1 MLFLLV
7 LTTACSKDAEDSGVD
22 LGAPAEE
29 LVLPDMDGI
38 DLPSAYSEAVRLSNG
53 VNLDLAW
60 RANLQ
65 TLELRHEGCP
75 DLYVGAPAEGDFEAD
90 EDYDGVSW
98 NDYCATPGG
107 LYYGGYVYWLS
118 NLTGEGDPKTAE
130 GRTLQGSR
138 QMEASAIVGDNS
150 SVMFEFKGSGS
161 DSMYLAEAKGYTRW
175 VYSSLVEATVT
186 GAAVSAAEGTS
197 GDGGWRTDLYVYAT
211 GGDADVLEL
220 RGNVFFFEPRI
231 QDRFDSIAMELTF
244 AGPNGAAPDACTAEP
259 TGWIGLRDANA
270 YWYDLVFQPTSV
282 EEGASP
288 DTEYSAC
295 DGCGTLYIRGVE
307 TVEYGEVCVD
317 FSWLWSEGT
326 VDLPDP
332 EDFITTYREY

>member
-1 MLFLLV
+1 MSLLILNMLLIG
-7 LTTACSKDAEDSGVD
+7 CNKDAEDSGLD
-22 LGAPAEE
+22 LGEPAEE

-38 DLPSAYSEAVRLSNG
+38 DLPTAFADAIRLATEVS
-53 VNLDLAW
+53 LDAAW
-60 RANLQ
+60 RSNLQ

-75 DLYVGAPAEGDFEAD
+75 DLYVGAPQEGDFEAD
-90 EDYDGVSW
+90 EDYSGVAW
-98 NDYCATPGG
+98 NDYCSTPGG
-107 LYYGGYVYWLS
+107 LYYGGYVYWDS
-118 NLTGEGDPKTAE
+118 RLTGEGDKDTAE

-138 QMEASAIVGDNS
+138 EMTANAVVGDNTT
-150 SVMFEFKGSGS
+150 VMFEFKGSGS
-161 DSMYLAEAKGYTRW
+161 DSLYLAQAKGYSRW

-186 GAAVSAAEGTS
+186 GTAVAEAGD
-197 GDGGWRTDLYVYAT
+197 DGGWRTDLYVYAT
-211 GGDADVLEL
+211 GGDADSLEL

-231 QDRFDSIAMELTF
+231 QDRFDSVAVELSF

-259 TGWIGLRDANA
+259 TGWMGLRDANA

-332 EDFITTYREY
+332 TDFITTFREY